1 MKALTPPEGSSPT
14 IYQVAQLAGVSIA
27 TVSRALRGSELVAPA
42 TRERIEQAARE
53 LHFMPSRSARSLA
66 EGRQAANGI
75 VFPDLSGPYY
85 AEVVLGY
92 EEAAA
97 ELGRS
102 VLILATHRR
111 ANADELVRDLASR
124 VDGMVIMG
132 RTVSDDVAREIA
144 ASGVPVVLLA
154 RPAVDNLDAI
164 GAENTRPAHDLTN
177 HLLQHGHRRFAF
189 LGDPASS
196 PDVERRWL
204 GLREALAWAGRAAP
218 QAPVR
223 CALDEDAG
231 HAAARTVLGRG
242 RAKPDVLVCANDEI
256 ALGAM
261 AAVEELGVVVPG
273 DLAITGWDD
282 IMAARHVRPA
292 LTTLR
297 QPMRE
302 LGAMAARTL
311 DLRLTDPGAP
321 ATRALLPTKLVVRA
335 SCGAHPVAH

>member
-1 MKALTPPEGSSPT
+1 MKALTPPEGSNPT
-14 IYQVAQLAGVSIA
+14 IYQVAQRAGVSIA
-27 TVSRALRGSELVAPA
+27 TVSRALRGSDLVAPA
-42 TRERIEQAARE
+42 TRERIERAARE
-53 LHFMPSRSARSLA
+53 LHFVPSRPARSLA

-85 AEVVLGY
+85 ADVVLGY

-111 ANADELVRDLASR
+111 LNAAELVRDLASR

-132 RTVSDDVAREIA
+132 RTVSDDVVRGIA
-144 ASGVPVVLLA
+144 TSGVPVVLLA
-154 RPAVDNLDAI
+154 RPAVDDLDVI
-164 GAENTRPAHDLTN
+164 GADNAGPARDLTG
-177 HLLQHGHRRFAF
+177 HLLAHGYRRFGF
-189 LGDPASS
+189 LGDPDSS
-196 PDVERRWL
+196 PDVEQRWH
-204 GLREALAWAGRAAP
+204 GLRAALTESGQPAPDRPFACALNETAGRNAAT
-218 QAPVR
+218 A
-223 CALDEDAG
+223 AL
-231 HAAARTVLGRG
+231 LGPDP
-242 RAKPDVLVCANDEI
+242 PDVLVCANDEI

-261 AAVEELGVVVPG
+261 LAAEELGSGVPG

-302 LGAMAARTL
+302 LGAQAARTL

-321 ATRALLPTKLVVRA
+321 ATRVTLRTELVVRA
-335 SCGAHPVAH
+335 SCGAH

>member
-1 MKALTPPEGSSPT
+1 MKALTPPSEGSNPT
-14 IYQVAQLAGVSIA
+14 IYQVAQRAGVSIA

-53 LHFMPSRSARSLA
+53 LHFVPSRSARSLA

-85 AEVVLGY
+85 ADVVLGY

-111 ANADELVRDLASR
+111 GNAAELVRDLASR

-132 RTVSDDVAREIA
+132 RTVGDDVVREIA

-154 RPAVDNLDAI
+154 RAAVDGLDSI
-164 GAENTRPAHDLTN
+164 RAENIRPAHELTD
-177 HLLQHGHRRFAF
+177 HLLAHGYQQFGF
-189 LGDPASS
+189 LGDPAAS
-196 PDVERRWL
+196 PDIEQRWR
-204 GLREALAWAGRAAP
+204 GLREALAEAESPAP
-218 QAPVR
+218 RGPIC
-223 CALDEDAG
+223 CALDVDAG
-231 HAAARTVLGRG
+231 HAAARQVLTQGPSR
-242 RAKPDVLVCANDEI
+242 PDVLVCANDEI

-261 AAVEELGVVVPG
+261 VAAEELGVDVPG
-273 DLAITGWDD
+273 GLAITGWDD
-282 IMAARHVRPA
+282 IMAARYVRPA

-302 LGAMAARTL
+302 LGTLAARTL

-321 ATRALLPTKLVVRA
+321 AVRTELPTELVVRA
-335 SCGAHPVAH
+335 SCGAH

>member
-1 MKALTPPEGSSPT
+1 MKALTPT
-14 IYQVAQLAGVSIA
+14 IYQVAQRAGVSIA
-27 TVSRALRGSELVAPA
+27 TVSRAFRRSELVAPA

-53 LHFMPSRSARSLA
+53 LNFMPSRSARSLA

-111 ANADELVRDLASR
+111 PNAAELVRDLASR

-132 RTVSDDVAREIA
+132 RTVSDDVVRGIA

-154 RPAVDNLDAI
+154 RPAVDDLDVI
-164 GAENTRPAHDLTN
+164 GADNAGPAHDLTG
-177 HLLQHGHRRFAF
+177 HLLAHGYQRFGF
-189 LGDPASS
+189 LGDPESS
-196 PDVERRWL
+196 PDVEQRWRGL
-204 GLREALAWAGRAAP
+204 GSALAEAGLDAP
-218 QAPVR
+218 DRPFA
-223 CALDEDAG
+223 CALNETAG
-231 HAAARTVLGRG
+231 QQAATAML
-242 RAKPDVLVCANDEI
+242 RAPRRPDVLVCANDEL

-261 AAVEELGVVVPG
+261 LAAEEFGVHVPG

-302 LGAMAARTL
+302 LGAQAARTL
-311 DLRLTDPGAP
+311 DLRLTDPDAP
-321 ATRALLPTKLVVRA
+321 ATRITLHTELVVRA
-335 SCGAHPVAH
+335 SCGAH

>member
-1 MKALTPPEGSSPT
+1 MKALTPPSEGSSPT

-42 TRERIEQAARE
+42 TRERIEQAARQ
-53 LHFMPSRSARSLA
+53 LHFVPSRSARSLA

-111 ANADELVRDLASR
+111 PNAAELVRDLASR

-132 RTVSDDVAREIA
+132 RTVSDDVVREIA

-154 RPAVDNLDAI
+154 RPAVDDLDAI
-164 GAENTRPAHDLTN
+164 GAENTRPARELTD
-177 HLLQHGHRRFAF
+177 HLLAHGYQRFGF

-204 GLREALAWAGRAAP
+204 GLLEALADAGSPAP
-218 QAPVR
+218 EAPVP
-223 CALDEDAG
+223 CALDENAG
-231 HAAARTVLGRG
+231 QAAARKLLGG
-242 RAKPDVLVCANDEI
+242 GPAMPDVLVCANDEI

-261 AAVEELGVVVPG
+261 AAAEELGIAVPG

-302 LGAMAARTL
+302 LGAQAARTL

-321 ATRALLPTKLVVRA
+321 AARTALPTELVVRT
-335 SCGAHPVAH
+335 SCGAH